1 MQNKTNILKELNMK
15 KALSAIALIIVC
27 AAMTSCESWKRS
39 IKSMQSDFGG
49 GLHRTVTLLDYQG
62 DTLKQWT
69 GKFDV
74 RDEGVDNQVYFDID
88 GKRVWIQGGIV
99 VNEEL

>member
-1 MQNKTNILKELNMK
+1 MK
-15 KALSAIALIIVC
+15 RVFIYFALLVAGIIA
-27 AAMTSCESWKRS
+27 TSCACESLKREVKS
-39 IKSMQSDFGG
+39 IQSEMGG
-49 GLHRTVTLLDYQG
+49 GLYRTVTLMDYQG
-62 DTLKQWT
+62 DTIKQWT

-74 RDEGVDNQVYFDID
+74 RDSGSDNQVYFDLN

>member
-1 MQNKTNILKELNMK
+1 MK
-15 KALSAIALIIVC
+15 KIFAFILALAFVGIINS
-27 AAMTSCESWKRS
+27 SCTASCQREM
-39 IKSMQSDFGG
+39 KSMQSNWGG
-49 GLHRTVTLLDYQG
+49 GLQRTVTLMDYQG

-74 RDEGVDNQVYFDID
+74 RDSGADNQIYFDLN

-99 VNEEL
+99 VNEEW

>member
-1 MQNKTNILKELNMK
+1 MK
-15 KALSAIALIIVC
+15 KKIFALALLVGV
-27 AAMTSCESWKRS
+27 ALASTGCESCSRD
-39 IKSMQSDFGG
+39 IKSLKSDWGG
-49 GLHRTVTLLDYQG
+49 GLYRTVTLMDYQG

-74 RDEGVDNQVYFDID
+74 RDVGTDNQVYFDMPD
-88 GKRVWIQGGIV
+88 EYGNRKRVWIQGGIV